1 MPRAN
6 SHRRDPEQPAGRR
19 RRTALDALIVDS
31 DLGCDLPVTDAELTA
46 IERLL
51 GDDLARLLRGSDRN

>member
-1 MPRAN
+1 MPRADR
-6 SHRRDPEQPAGRR
+6 HARDLDPAAGGERPVG
-19 RRTALDALIVDS
+19 TNALVVDS
-31 DLGCDLPVTDAELTA
+31 DLGCDLPVTEAELTA

>member
-1 MPRAN
+1 MPRADR
-6 SHRRDPEQPAGRR
+6 HARELDLPAGSRR
-19 RRTALDALIVDS
+19 QAGTSALVVDS
-31 DLGCDLPVTDAELTA
+31 DLGDNLPVTDAELTA

>member
-1 MPRAN
+1 V
-6 SHRRDPEQPAGRR
+6 
-19 RRTALDALIVDS
+19 VDS
-31 DLGCDLPVTDAELTA
+31 DLGDDLPVTDAELTA

>member
-1 MPRAN
+1 MSCAKHDQCDHDLPAEGKTQRKAVAFVVE
-6 SHRRDPEQPAGRR
+6 SDPVF
-19 RRTALDALIVDS
+19 DW
-31 DLGCDLPVTDAELTA
+31 PVTDAELTA